1 MACRDCCWASA
12 SATAAAWLARCL
24 ASASATAAAWAL
36 AGSEP
41 VLVELLVVVVEEVV
55 EEEEEGAAGVESD
68 PRGTDWMTADWRT
81 DWMTKGLALSC
92 LGGGRERLSM
102 MSDMACW
109 A

>member
-1 MACRDCCWASA
+1 M
-12 SATAAAWLARCL
+12 
-24 ASASATAAAWAL
+24 
-36 AGSEP
+36 
-41 VLVELLVVVVEEVV
+41 VLELLVVVEEVEVEEVEV
-55 EEEEEGAAGVESD
+55 EEGGAVVVESD

-109 A
+109 AWPRRWRQEE

>member
-1 MACRDCCWASA
+1 M
-12 SATAAAWLARCL
+12 L
-24 ASASATAAAWAL
+24 
-36 AGSEP
+36 
-41 VLVELLVVVVEEVV
+41 VLELLVVVEVEVEVA
-55 EEEEEGAAGVESD
+55 EGGAEGGAEAVVSD

-109 A
+109 AWER

>member
-1 MACRDCCWASA
+1 M
-12 SATAAAWLARCL
+12 
-24 ASASATAAAWAL
+24 
-36 AGSEP
+36 
-41 VLVELLVVVVEEVV
+41 VLELLVVVEEEVEVDEGGAEEEVV
-55 EEEEEGAAGVESD
+55 SD

-109 A
+109 AWER

>member
-1 MACRDCCWASA
+1 M
-12 SATAAAWLARCL
+12 
-24 ASASATAAAWAL
+24 
-36 AGSEP
+36 
-41 VLVELLVVVVEEVV
+41 VELLVVVVEEVVEEEVV

-92 LGGGRERLSM
+92 LGGGLERLSM

>member
-1 MACRDCCWASA
+1 M
-12 SATAAAWLARCL
+12 
-24 ASASATAAAWAL
+24 
-36 AGSEP
+36 
-41 VLVELLVVVVEEVV
+41 VLELLVVVEEVEV
-55 EEEEEGAAGVESD
+55 KEGGAEVVESD

-109 A
+109 AWER

>member
-1 MACRDCCWASA
+1 M
-12 SATAAAWLARCL
+12 
-24 ASASATAAAWAL
+24 
-36 AGSEP
+36 
-41 VLVELLVVVVEEVV
+41 VLELLVVVEEVEVEEGGAVV
-55 EEEEEGAAGVESD
+55 VESD